1 MTIEEYVTKRVNEE
15 DDLKGLAK
23 ELLTN
28 YYEGWSKGELA
39 DLGIE
44 ENEEEKRINTFI
56 KTFFSIKEYRR

>member
-28 YYEGWSKGELA
+28 YYEGWSKEELA

>member
-1 MTIEEYVTKRVNEE
+1 MTLEEYVTKRVNEE

-28 YYEGWSKGELA
+28 YYEGWSKEELA

>member
-1 MTIEEYVTKRVNEE
+1 MTLEEYVNKRVNEE

-28 YYEGWSKGELA
+28 YYEGWSKEELA

-56 KTFFSIKEYRR
+56 KTFFSIKE

>member
-1 MTIEEYVTKRVNEE
+1 MNGYLISKQRRTKMTLEEYVNKRVNEE

-28 YYEGWSKGELA
+28 YYESWSKEELA

-44 ENEEEKRINTFI
+44 
-56 KTFFSIKEYRR
+56 KTEDED

>member
-1 MTIEEYVTKRVNEE
+1 MTLEEYVNKRVNEE

-28 YYEGWSKGELA
+28 YYEGWTAEELQ

-44 ENEEEKRINTFI
+44 ENEDA
-56 KTFFSIKEYRR
+56 S